1 MRYRQTWEK
10 ELMHMI
16 KLENLILQLINLSLI
31 QGLILELCALTGQ
44 INMRKIGGIILKW
57 NLQAVE

>member
-1 MRYRQTWEK
+1 
-10 ELMHMI
+10 MI

-44 INMRKIGGIILKW
+44 INMKDWWDNLKG